1 MLKKGLAVL
10 LVMIF
15 AVTVLVAPVSAINY
29 YSYIKIVNLV
39 IGQKTATINGV
50 KQVMDQPAF
59 VKNGRTLVPFR
70 FLGEALGAQVSWD
83 GGSKTATLML
93 TGNEVKVV
101 LGSKAARINN
111 AAASLDV
118 PAESIGGRTF
128 IPLRFVSEAFDAHV
142 DYDAP
147 TKTVTIT
154 LVDTTDWK
162 EFTEPVTGNPIIYP
176 NDWRV
181 NDATNTLNITS
192 PQGST
197 LIAEVIQGN
206 PIGIVAAKKNKYL
219 QNGFVLESDDPV
231 DTAKPTIG
239 RYVTLVKENKLDKN
253 KGVICTIVVIK
264 ADKGIFVAE
273 LLTTVS
279 ASDQDLTV
287 MKFGTWKR
295 LRTVWQV

>member
-176 NDWRV
+176 GFYPYCRSNSGKPDW
-181 NDATNTLNITS
+181 DCCCKEKQI
-192 PQGST
+192 P
-197 LIAEVIQGN
+197 
-206 PIGIVAAKKNKYL
+206 AKRFRPGK
-219 QNGFVLESDDPV
+219 
-231 DTAKPTIG
+231 
-239 RYVTLVKENKLDKN
+239 
-253 KGVICTIVVIK
+253 
-264 ADKGIFVAE
+264 
-273 LLTTVS
+273 
-279 ASDQDLTV
+279 
-287 MKFGTWKR
+287 
-295 LRTVWQV
+295 